1 MQSIQCINSKHYG
14 LFVNIP
20 VVINEN
26 SCFECH
32 LIQLIHCVC
41 LNHFYELWRMAGSDI
56 FAIAMKMCLK
66 TLYALF
72 NLIYIYNFL
81 TSDMES

>member
-1 MQSIQCINSKHYG
+1 
-14 LFVNIP
+14 
-20 VVINEN
+20 
-26 SCFECH
+26 
-32 LIQLIHCVC
+32 
-41 LNHFYELWRMAGSDI
+41 MAGSDI

-81 TSDMES
+81 TSDMESWGGQWALYYNDIR